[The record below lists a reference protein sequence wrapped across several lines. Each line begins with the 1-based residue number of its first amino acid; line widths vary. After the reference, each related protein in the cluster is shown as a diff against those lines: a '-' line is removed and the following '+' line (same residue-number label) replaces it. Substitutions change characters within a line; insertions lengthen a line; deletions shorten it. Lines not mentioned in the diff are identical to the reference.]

1 MHTCPHPSPRAA
13 RTHGRGI
20 ALIEVLVAMLV
31 FALGVLALVGLQ
43 GAMVRAQTDAKVRAD
58 AAYLASELIGKM
70 WSDTTNFASFD
81 DAGCEGQSACKE
93 WQDKVALNL
102 PGGEGAV
109 AVDAGT
115 GNVTVTITWSVP
127 NGGEHKYETS
137 TTIAKAGGA

>member
-1 MHTCPHPSPRAA
+1 MNTRPHPSPRAA

-70 WSDTTNFASFD
+70 WADTTNFTSFD
-81 DAGCEGQSACKE
+81 DDGCAGQLVCKE

-102 PGGEGAV
+102 PGGEGKV
-109 AVDAGT
+109 AVVPGT

-127 NGGEHKYETS
+127 NGGEHKYETN
-137 TTIAKAGGA
+137 TTITKAGGA

>member
-1 MHTCPHPSPRAA
+1 MNTRPHPNLRAA

-20 ALIEVLVAMLV
+20 ALIEVLVSMLV

-70 WSDTTNFASFD
+70 WADTENFAGFD
-81 DAGCEGQSACKE
+81 DAGCEAQLACKE

-102 PGGEGAV
+102 PSGEGAV
-109 AVDAGT
+109 AVNAGT
-115 GNVTVTITWSVP
+115 GNVTVTITWSA
-127 NGGEHKYETS
+127 NGGGEHKYETW
-137 TTIAKAGGA
+137 TTITKAGGV